1 MVDEKEAVLA
11 TVQKFLDS
19 ISSRQPPFSE
29 ALEHVLL
36 DGWCVLSHPDEF
48 WVGRFKDL
56 VPRIEEKVTKTFG
69 DLASK
74 FEERLAE
81 PGPEV
86 WIHEDL
92 AAVWAGYQVVFDNK
106 EITRG
111 INAFGLHKTADGW
124 KISGVAD
131 TQLPEGPEQS
141 PILQTVNPE
150 VMKPI
155 DYLLDNMTEGNWDKI
170 LSVFVTGSGIT
181 NSRRKDNMLF
191 TSTWPELLVRLKGI
205 IDKSPSEIRELL
217 FDVEMRICGDFAF
230 AWTPFV
236 IDINGQTVNKGV
248 NIFTLVRKEGEWI
261 ISGAQD
267 TSMPVQ

>member
-1 MVDEKEAVLA
+1 MADEKEAALA
-11 TVQKFLDS
+11 TVQKFLNS
-19 ISSRQPPFSE
+19 ISLRQPPFSE
-29 ALEHVLL
+29 ALEDVLP

-56 VPRIEEKVTKTFG
+56 VPRIEEKVTKSFG

-92 AAVWAGYQVVFDNK
+92 AAVWAGYGVYVDNK
-106 EITRG
+106 EISRG
-111 INAFGLHKTADGW
+111 INLFGLHKTADGW

-131 TQLPEGPEQS
+131 TQLPEGPERS
-141 PILQTVNPE
+141 PVLQTVSPE

-155 DYLLDNMTEGNWDKI
+155 DYFLDNMTKGDWDKI
-170 LSVFVTGSGIT
+170 PSVLVMDSGIT
-181 NSRRKDNMLF
+181 NSRRKDNMLR
-191 TSTWPELLVRLKGI
+191 TSTWAELLVILKGI
-205 IDKSPSEIRELL
+205 VDKSPIEIRELL
-217 FDVEMRICGDFAF
+217 FDVETRICGDFAF

-248 NIFTLVRKEGEWI
+248 NIFTLVKKEGEWI
-261 ISGAQD
+261 ISGCQD
-267 TSMPVQ
+267 TSLPVE